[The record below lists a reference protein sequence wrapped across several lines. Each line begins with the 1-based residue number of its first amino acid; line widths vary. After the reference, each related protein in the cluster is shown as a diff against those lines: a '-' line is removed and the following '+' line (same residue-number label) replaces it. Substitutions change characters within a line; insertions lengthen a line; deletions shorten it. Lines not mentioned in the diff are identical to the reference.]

1 VRWICNIHR
10 EIKNGWKRVLVDL
23 NMQVACNVRAGGG
36 LRSVCIAL
44 YGFKSALSYQLNNEE
59 LRYL

>member
-1 VRWICNIHR
+1 
-10 EIKNGWKRVLVDL
+10 
-23 NMQVACNVRAGGG
+23 MQVACNVTAGGG
-36 LRSVCIAL
+36 LRSVSIAL